1 MGTGYPS
8 SAWRSA
14 MESSLKTV
22 MALTKGAHPGQ
33 IREHNNR
40 RYLVTPNTVL
50 PASRNVRSVLPKHKC
65 HVGGLQVCFKQDLQL
80 KESLFLGRWICAIV
94 TWRIGAGMP
103 TSKNLGFKRNETFRI
118 TIRSASYSRFD
129 FVLNDCARTFCNC
142 QVALPR
148 HSFLVTRFSSLV
160 TSSLIVCHLYSRC
173 ISLIISSLPSRFWFH
188 LQQPRLL
195 LLLHLPD
202 KMLVTEL

>member
-1 MGTGYPS
+1 LIARMGTGYPS

-160 TSSLIVCHLYSRC
+160 SRH
-173 ISLIISSLPSRFWFH
+173 S
-188 LQQPRLL
+188 
-195 LLLHLPD
+195 LLHR
-202 KMLVTEL
+202 